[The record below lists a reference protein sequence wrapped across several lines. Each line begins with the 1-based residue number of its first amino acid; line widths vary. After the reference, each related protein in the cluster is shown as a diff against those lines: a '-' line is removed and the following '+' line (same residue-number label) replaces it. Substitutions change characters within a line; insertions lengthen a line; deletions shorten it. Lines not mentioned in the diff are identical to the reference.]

1 MINIIVKKVGSP
13 TTMEPLT
20 CNRQLHQIHI
30 AGISVAAHLKNL
42 FKYKKRT
49 ERADLKVQANF
60 WPSKALIKKI
70 VNSTENLIVLRK
82 DGSEAVKLT
91 CSDST
96 DYKKIKVDK
105 ESLDLIYPWDILAAN
120 ERFVAEIT
128 ENKIQGN
135 LSSAANVDGVL
146 HVGKGTVILPGVYI
160 EGKVIIGK
168 NCKIGPNC
176 YIRGNTYIGNDC
188 HIGQAVEI
196 KNCLIMDKVSAGHLS
211 YIGDSIICPGTNLG
225 AGTITANL
233 RHDGKNHRSMV
244 NNQLIDT
251 ERRKMGVIIGDN
263 VHTGIHCSIYPGR
276 KLWPDVCTA
285 PGAVIKHDE
294 KVLFDI

>member
-1 MINIIVKKVGSP
+1 MINVTVKKVGSP
-13 TTMEPLT
+13 ITMEPLT

-30 AGISVAAHLKNL
+30 AGVTVATHLKNL

-49 ERADLKVQANF
+49 ERADLEVQANF
-60 WPSKALIKKI
+60 WPSKSIIKKI

-91 CSDST
+91 CSDSSE
-96 DYKKIKVDK
+96 YKRIKVDN
-105 ESLDLIYPWDILAAN
+105 ESMDLIYPWNILAAN
-120 ERFVAEIT
+120 ERLVAEIS
-128 ENKIQGN
+128 ENKIAGTV
-135 LSSAANVDGVL
+135 SGAAHVDGVL
-146 HVGKGTVILPGVYI
+146 HVGRGTVILPGVYI

-176 YIRGNTYIGNDC
+176 YIRGNTYIDNNC

-196 KNCLIMDKVSAGHLS
+196 KNSLIMNKVSVGHLS
-211 YIGDSIICPGTNLG
+211 YVGDSIICSNTNLG

-244 NNQLIDT
+244 NNQLINT
-251 ERRKMGVIIGDN
+251 ERRKVGAIIGDS

-276 KLWPDVCTA
+276 KLWPNVCTA
-285 PGAVIKHDE
+285 PGAIIKHDE